1 MCDVTYA
8 IGLLQPA
15 SFSAS
20 TATALLLTSCRTE
33 SSTEQQLLPFLD
45 GVVLTA
51 KTGKHLIALIQGV
64 PAKQSLVLLRELKV
78 NPLWPF
84 SPRPTGYCK
93 WNSTIRLSQLLD
105 KHCMLYGDY
114 ESTVKLQHETKSA
127 HTHANS
133 NTRGSTNST
142 CSVLK
147 CGLGD
152 FRDDIEATVMPVNNC
167 RGLKLR
173 DVTMMLQQSTCQH
186 QGNMTEQLSS
196 CTKKHIYYTMLYYTI
211 SICTSAETLV
221 AQQCDFH
228 ATRLFGWHAQHK
240 CQSHLSL
247 GMSISWCHLPSQL
260 KELHQEKE
268 KESHQ
273 LTYQVLPPTSASDG
287 RRHIHNANDQ

>member
-1 MCDVTYA
+1 MFCFTALCALPHQGCNWCQSPAPDRNNPPLMCDVTYA

-105 KHCMLYGDY
+105 KHCMVCGDY

-133 NTRGSTNST
+133 NTRGSTNFNML
-142 CSVLK
+142 SVK
-147 CGLGD
+147 VCPG
-152 FRDDIEATVMPVNNC
+152 
-167 RGLKLR
+167 
-173 DVTMMLQQSTCQH
+173 
-186 QGNMTEQLSS
+186 
-196 CTKKHIYYTMLYYTI
+196 
-211 SICTSAETLV
+211 
-221 AQQCDFH
+221 
-228 ATRLFGWHAQHK
+228 
-240 CQSHLSL
+240 
-247 GMSISWCHLPSQL
+247 
-260 KELHQEKE
+260 
-268 KESHQ
+268 
-273 LTYQVLPPTSASDG
+273 
-287 RRHIHNANDQ
+287 